1 MLRVDGRYGV
11 HPCPL
16 AQLLQFKCRGF
27 ELSWWVLT
35 AIKIRAN
42 QQLQLLRAGLL
53 GQLLQQ
59 GPAIALQ
66 AAPLG
71 GPYAQ
76 REIGFA
82 EKREHAVLLFN
93 FHIQAE
99 GMQLAGK
106 LLFELV
112 GPLTAI
118 VS

>member
-1 MLRVDGRYGV
+1 MLRVDGGYGV

-16 AQLLQFKCRGF
+16 AQLLQFKRRGF
-27 ELSWWVLT
+27 ELSRWVLT
-35 AIKIRAN
+35 AIKIRAK
-42 QQLQLLRAGLL
+42 QQLELLRAGLL
-53 GQLLQQ
+53 GQFLQQ

-71 GPYAQ
+71 GPHTH

-99 GMQLAGK
+99 GMQLACQ
-106 LLFELV
+106 LFFELMSA
-112 GPLTAI
+112 LTAI
-118 VS
+118 IT